1 MTTTQNILLIILT
14 ISYATMLVLSII
26 AISIF
31 IKILKS
37 IRNIAAKV
45 ETGVEEISD
54 TIDSVSEK
62 IKPIVTAGIVKFVMG
77 LITNKKKGA

>member
-26 AISIF
+26 AISLF

-37 IRNIAAKV
+37 VRNIAARV
-45 ETGVEEISD
+45 ESGVDDISS
-54 TIDSVSEK
+54 TIDAVSDK
-62 IKPIVTAGIVKFVMG
+62 LKPVITAGLVKFIMNLV
-77 LITNKKKGA
+77 TKKKKG

>member
-1 MTTTQNILLIILT
+1 MTQTQNILLIILT
-14 ISYATMLVLSII
+14 ISYATLLVLSII
-26 AISIF
+26 AISIT

-37 IRNIAAKV
+37 IRNISARV

-62 IKPIVTAGIVKFVMG
+62 IKPIVTAGLVKFVMG
-77 LITNKKKGA
+77 LITNKKKGV

>member
-26 AISIF
+26 AISLF

-37 IRNIAAKV
+37 VRNIAARV
-45 ETGVEEISD
+45 ESGVDDISS
-54 TIDSVSEK
+54 TIDAVSDK
-62 IKPIVTAGIVKFVMG
+62 LKPVITAGLVKFVMN
-77 LITNKKKGA
+77 LVTKKKKG

>member
-26 AISIF
+26 AISLF

-37 IRNIAAKV
+37 VRNIAARV
-45 ETGVEEISD
+45 ESGVDDI
-54 TIDSVSEK
+54 
-62 IKPIVTAGIVKFVMG
+62 
-77 LITNKKKGA
+77 

>member
-1 MTTTQNILLIILT
+1 MTQTQNILLIILT

>member
-31 IKILKS
+31 IKILRS

-77 LITNKKKGA
+77 MITKKKKGA